1 MDLNKVDLNLLLVF
15 NQLVIERRVSR
26 VAESLGVSQPAVSN
40 ALNRLRKLLNDDL
53 FLRTS
58 HGMEPTPRALQLA
71 EPIAYAIDTIKS
83 ALSQE
88 SVFEPA
94 TSTRS
99 FTIAATD
106 IGEIYF
112 LPPLLNR
119 LAEMAPGVTLS
130 TIRHNPANLKDDM
143 ESGRA
148 DFAIGLLPQL
158 QGSFFRQR
166 LFRQRFVCV
175 FRNQHPLAK
184 RKIVSKEDFYSAK
197 HAVVV
202 LHGTGHGEIDKLI
215 DRKGAERRI
224 QLSVPHFVAM
234 GHILQETDLIATL
247 PERLA
252 KRLEGPFKLTCVPH
266 PVKLPD
272 HSIDLFWHAKLH
284 RDPANQWLRRL
295 MFELFTV

>member
-58 HGMEPTPRALQLA
+58 QGMEPTPRALQLA
-71 EPIAYAIDTIKS
+71 EPIAYAIDTIRS

-88 SVFEPA
+88 NVFDPA
-94 TSTRS
+94 SSTRH
-99 FTIAATD
+99 FTVSSTD
-106 IGEIYF
+106 LGEIYF
-112 LPPLLNR
+112 VPTLLNR
-119 LAEMAPGVTLS
+119 LLKVAPGVTVS
-130 TIRHNPANLKDDM
+130 TMRHNPASLKEDL

-148 DFAIGLLPQL
+148 DIAVGLLPQL

-166 LFRQRFVCV
+166 LFRQRFVCA
-175 FRNQHPLAK
+175 FRQQHPLAK
-184 RKIVSKEDFYSAK
+184 KKVVTKEDFYSAK

-202 LHGTGHGEIDKLI
+202 FPGTGHGEVDKLI
-215 DRKGAERRI
+215 DRKGAERKI

-247 PERLA
+247 PERLV
-252 KRLEGPFKLTCVPH
+252 KRLEGPFKLKGVPH

-272 HSIDLFWHAKLH
+272 HSIGLFWHAKLH
-284 RDPANQWLRRL
+284 REPANQWLRRL
-295 MFELFTV
+295 MFELFTD